1 MQLIH
6 DSDISHLFLSLY
18 PSVWLLFS
26 YLLSQGPK
34 TTSPPPAWCLLSSL
48 EEKQERDKEN
58 GAGPITNSSILY
70 MHLIGQKCIT
80 WSPSASREAEKSRLE
95 CNPDSNEERERTTLL
110 ARLQMVSATPGVP
123 SWASYLI
130 SLGIYV
136 RLWKM
141 RIKIPTS

>member
-6 DSDISHLFLSLY
+6 DVRYFPPLSLFV
-18 PSVWLLFS
+18 PQCVAFVLILVISG
-26 YLLSQGPK
+26 SQDNIS
-34 TTSPPPAWCLLSSL
+34 TTSLMSALQSWGKTKKGQG
-48 EEKQERDKEN
+48 EWG
-58 GAGPITNSSILY
+58 GANHKFQHTLHASYWPE
-70 MHLIGQKCIT
+70 MP
-80 WSPSASREAEKSRLE
+80 WSPSASREAGKSRLE
-95 CNPDSNEERERTTLL
+95 CSPDSNEERERTTLL